1 MQGLVV
7 PSSMRLNV
15 LGKIHQGHQGITKC
29 RERAKAGVWWP
40 GLSRQIEDVVTS
52 SHKYI
57 KRRVNKPEPLIS
69 SPVPDRPWQVLG
81 TDLFELQS
89 IDYLLVVDYFSKY
102 VEIAPLLTQYTRD
115 CAFRQCPSVQFWR
128 VPQVFQRL
136 ELQTCYQQSSVPK
149 V

>member
-29 RERAKAGVWWP
+29 RERSKAGVWWP

-52 SHKYI
+52 CHKCI
-57 KRRVNKPEPLIS
+57 KCRVKPEPLIP

-102 VEIAPLLTQYTRD
+102 VEIAPLLTTQRSLNKHRNINSGKMMQINYKK
-115 CAFRQCPSVQFWR
+115 QILP
-128 VPQVFQRL
+128 VFSR
-136 ELQTCYQQSSVPK
+136 
-149 V
+149 